1 MDRASRRHARR
12 PFVLAWLCCALAA
25 PAVVAADA
33 QQALQQAAALVRQ
46 GRLEEAAAQ
55 ARTALADPSAR
66 AAACSVLGAI
76 RLQQRQLGESAK
88 YLEQA
93 LELEPAL
100 PGASLNLAQ
109 VYALQG
115 TPERALAV
123 LRRAATLNPAN
134 EAVTGALQAF
144 ERSPDGVLALAAALP
159 RTKDAAAASALAR
172 RWTAFEA
179 PPVASSIRFATL
191 LAEGGAVPDA
201 ITVLERA
208 RAAGPPPYE
217 LSFNLGSAYVRNG
230 NPARALDA
238 YDAAI
243 ASAADPLP
251 ALRQA
256 APIAEH
262 AGELER
268 SLSYWMRA
276 RKLAPEDPEILL
288 GFGRVCLRMNLLDDA
303 EKALEQAARLR
314 PDSVPHQYTLAAAK
328 VGKKQ
333 FEAAQHLIEPLVQ
346 ARPDDPHLQ
355 YALGAI
361 LYIQGHLDDA
371 AVHLDASARLLPDQV
386 ASYYYR
392 ALVARDQGQDADAI
406 ARLERFL
413 QQHPDHAGA
422 LEALGGLLVS
432 AGRLPEAEVALRKAV
447 ALAPDSVKANY
458 QLGLLLARLGRND
471 ESKRQLAHA
480 TTLREEDAKTSR
492 LQLRLLDPDQ

>member
-1 MDRASRRHARR
+1 MVPASRRHARR
-12 PFVLAWLCCALAA
+12 PLAFALLWCALAA
-25 PAVVAADA
+25 PAAVAADA
-33 QQALQQAAALVRQ
+33 QQALQQAASLVRQ

-55 ARTALADPSAR
+55 ARIAYADPAAR

-76 RLQQRQLGESAK
+76 RLQQQQFGESARL
-88 YLEQA
+88 LEEA
-93 LELEPAL
+93 LTLEPAL
-100 PGASLNLAQ
+100 PGASLTLAQ
-109 VYALQG
+109 VYVLQG
-115 TPERALAV
+115 APDRALAV

-134 EAVTGALQAF
+134 EVVTSALQAF

-159 RTKDAAAASALAR
+159 RTKDAAAASTLAK
-172 RWTAFEA
+172 RWAAFEA

-191 LAEGGAVPDA
+191 LAEGGALPDA
-201 ITVLERA
+201 IAVLERA

-230 NPARALDA
+230 DAARALDA

-243 ASAADPLP
+243 AAARDPLL

-256 APIAEH
+256 APVAER

-276 RKLAPEDPEILL
+276 KKLAPEDPEILL
-288 GFGRVCLRMNLLDDA
+288 GFGRVCLRMDLLDDA
-303 EKALEQAARLR
+303 EPALEQAARLR
-314 PDSVPHQYTLAAAK
+314 PGSVPHQYALAAAK
-328 VGKKQ
+328 VGKRQ
-333 FEAAQHLIEPLVQ
+333 FEAAQQVLEPLVK

-361 LYIQGHLDDA
+361 HYVQGHLDEA
-371 AVHLDASARLLPDQV
+371 ATHLDASARLLPDQI

-392 ALVARDQGQDADAI
+392 ALVARDLGQDADAT

-413 QQHPDHAGA
+413 QRHPDHPGA

-432 AGRLPEAEVALRKAV
+432 AGRLPEAETVLRKAV
-447 ALAPDSVKANY
+447 QLAPQSVRANY
-458 QLGLLLARLGRND
+458 QLGLLLARLGRKD
-471 ESKRQLAHA
+471 ESERQLAHSK
-480 TTLREEDAKTSR
+480 TLREEDAKTSR
-492 LQLRLLDPDQ
+492 LQMRLLDPDR